1 MRKNVLKS
9 NIARVLVL
17 VMLLSA
23 ICPVLPEMAPHVTA
37 ADAITINTGG
47 VIVITESGDYVI
59 NGVDKEIYSITVSG
73 DITANV
79 YLYSVKIDGRD
90 WTYPTYDGR
99 NGTTYLWVNGT
110 STACSSAFE
119 ALYRAGT
126 TLGWTGSGVTYAP
139 TCPVLVTNGATATV
153 EMNGDNVFRAG
164 VNKVTVTKNGSR
176 YSVGNSGISGTTLKS
191 CGYAGIQVDP
201 GATLTV
207 KGTLNSTCA
216 AYGGWQFDGR
226 RPDRN
231 DGEGSPWANPT
242 FVANNTTYNMLSEY
256 SGSRTSGAAGIG
268 GGASYNAE
276 RFGNSASLTFGSSG
290 NLIINGLDCKISAY
304 GGHQSAG
311 IGGACNSPAAA
322 VGHSITINSG
332 DITVNGGRW
341 AAGIGDGDTIN
352 GNVSSDFYTTSTSLS
367 DSEKYFINVN
377 GGNLTV
383 TGGIGAA
390 GIGSSDRVS
399 VADGG
404 GASAYSRLAINIL
417 GGNLTV
423 RSGFPDAGA
432 NGNYANKSESLSA
445 AIGAGSDSNMLPNSI
460 TVGGSVFLDAA
471 SFSKYAIN
479 NYGTSENVNA
489 VPVVNLDSASHLFL
503 CNFSAYPSNTN
514 RTISLYPAEYA
525 VIYEYVDE
533 TYNQLEKCELY
544 NYDANGTQR
553 NLVQITSTE
562 SGTPVTGFT
571 FVEIHNVNG
580 QELYVLS
587 DPSEIYPY
595 KVEIGGK
602 DYYCKTKNETV
613 AANGIPAD
621 KVSYSKDTSG
631 GAIDSYDVP
640 DYFKAIAVTL
650 PTYDPSNNVTGGH
663 YVVDI
668 PLRGVSA
675 DKLPAGMTNGS
686 TISSGVTSIEQGVI
700 SGKIEYPTKHNI
712 KLDPVTGD
720 LSGIKVF
727 AGNTA
732 SGTDYLGL
740 APGETPLYSYAVY
753 LPAGT
758 TQATMQIMYDGN
770 FTVQYTQPTTAT
782 MSGSGASYTVTGLS
796 AGSPE
801 TVRIRVQET
810 VNGTKLSAVTYVVT
824 LYVREQYTMEI
835 TAPATKV
842 YDGASYKILP
852 SDVVIRDKN
861 SNIVTLTDEL
871 FEQIEFIY
879 SPTDTKNVGD
889 YNVTA
894 SIYPQRE
901 PWQASAEHSFS
912 VTPRPLKITG
922 VQKWMQYLEKNS
934 DASSKGPF
942 EIGEIYF
949 TGAVAGDNVEITV
962 SNGKAYSVYNINEQ
976 NDKNGENYLRL
987 ENPQANNPNYTVQ
1000 LTGGTYVDVM
1010 CRIYYDMRGAI
1021 FRNDGIGNEHVW
1033 DKFFP
1038 VDSELPL
1045 DFSDPSVTDNYQHAG
1060 GSHTHTE
1067 SVFFHSV
1074 NNGETQKIYC
1084 VDVEFGSLDFT
1095 FTKRVWNVSTLD
1107 YDDTNGVWVGFD
1119 GVQNRI
1125 TVKNYSNA
1133 PVYIDMLASVI
1144 SGEAQQLLGQKG
1156 LGVKLDSVNG
1166 NVKDYQ
1172 SAFTAANP
1180 TSLFPS
1186 EDAVEFSVAPATPKT
1201 GSTAGSPGTDS
1212 YYVFMLNSPK
1222 FGENAGAQITAN
1234 ITLTISQTP

>member
-1 MRKNVLKS
+1 
-9 NIARVLVL
+9 
-17 VMLLSA
+17 
-23 ICPVLPEMAPHVTA
+23 
-37 ADAITINTGG
+37 
-47 VIVITESGDYVI
+47 
-59 NGVDKEIYSITVSG
+59 
-73 DITANV
+73 
-79 YLYSVKIDGRD
+79 
-90 WTYPTYDGR
+90 
-99 NGTTYLWVNGT
+99 
-110 STACSSAFE
+110 
-119 ALYRAGT
+119 
-126 TLGWTGSGVTYAP
+126 
-139 TCPVLVTNGATATV
+139 
-153 EMNGDNVFRAG
+153 
-164 VNKVTVTKNGSR
+164 
-176 YSVGNSGISGTTLKS
+176 
-191 CGYAGIQVDP
+191 
-201 GATLTV
+201 
-207 KGTLNSTCA
+207 
-216 AYGGWQFDGR
+216 
-226 RPDRN
+226 
-231 DGEGSPWANPT
+231 
-242 FVANNTTYNMLSEY
+242 
-256 SGSRTSGAAGIG
+256 
-268 GGASYNAE
+268 
-276 RFGNSASLTFGSSG
+276 
-290 NLIINGLDCKISAY
+290 
-304 GGHQSAG
+304 
-311 IGGACNSPAAA
+311 
-322 VGHSITINSG
+322 
-332 DITVNGGRW
+332 
-341 AAGIGDGDTIN
+341 
-352 GNVSSDFYTTSTSLS
+352 
-367 DSEKYFINVN
+367 
-377 GGNLTV
+377 
-383 TGGIGAA
+383 
-390 GIGSSDRVS
+390 
-399 VADGG
+399 
-404 GASAYSRLAINIL
+404 
-417 GGNLTV
+417 
-423 RSGFPDAGA
+423 
-432 NGNYANKSESLSA
+432 
-445 AIGAGSDSNMLPNSI
+445 MLPNSI
-460 TVGGSVFLDAA
+460 TVGGDVRLDAA

-479 NYGTSENVNA
+479 NYGTDANA
-489 VPVVNLDSASHLFL
+489 DMVPVVNLDSASHLFL
-503 CNFSAYPSNTN
+503 CNFSTYPSNTN

-525 VIYEYVDE
+525 MIYEYVDE
-533 TYNQLEKCELY
+533 TYNRLEKCELY

-580 QELYVLS
+580 QEIYVLS

-595 KVEIGGK
+595 NVEIGGK

-631 GAIDSYDVP
+631 GAIDSYEVP

-668 PLRGVSA
+668 PLTGVSD
-675 DKLPAGMTNGS
+675 DKLPDGLTS
-686 TISSGVTSIEQGVI
+686 DCTISSGVTSIEQGVI

-712 KLDPVTGD
+712 TLDPVTGD

-796 AGSPE
+796 AGSPK

-824 LYVREQYTMEI
+824 LYVREQYTMQI
-835 TAPATKV
+835 TAPAAKV
-842 YDGASYKILP
+842 YDGDSYKILP

-879 SPTDTKNVGD
+879 SQNDTKDVGD

-922 VQKWMQYLEKNS
+922 VQKWMQYLENNS

-962 SNGKAYSVYNINEQ
+962 SGGKAYSVYNINEQ
-976 NDKNGENYLRL
+976 NDQNGENYLRL

-1038 VDSELPL
+1038 VDSDLPL

-1186 EDAVEFSVAPATPKT
+1186 EDTVEFSVAPATPKT